1 MKINMNYLFHNCD
14 ICVIRLPYSKFRTV
28 SQYRMARITQQQK
41 LENQKKYNKIVL
53 ELFLAEGHESLTYA
67 RIAKEI
73 GVSLTTLQG
82 YFPSTRAIRAA
93 LHGHILP
100 ILLQPLNF
108 SSENAFYESWD
119 KALEE
124 PQFQS
129 VMKLIFFH
137 ASQTEQPEG
146 FNLQA
151 DGELRQKAVESF
163 GSNARQVIETVIG
176 RSLLKMTNF
185 RPS

>member
-1 MKINMNYLFHNCD
+1 
-14 ICVIRLPYSKFRTV
+14 
-28 SQYRMARITQQQK
+28 MARITQQQK
-41 LENQKKYNKIVL
+41 IENQKKYNQVVL
-53 ELFLAEGHESLTYA
+53 DLFLAEGHESLTYA

-100 ILLQPLNF
+100 IIMKPLDFTN
-108 SSENAFYESWD
+108 ENTFYESWD
-119 KALEE
+119 KALDE

-137 ASQTEQPEG
+137 ASQTEQLQG
-146 FNLQA
+146 FDLQA
-151 DGELRQKAVESF
+151 DGAFREKTIESF
-163 GSNARQVIETVIG
+163 GGNAKQVIETVIG

-185 RPS
+185 RPN

>member
-1 MKINMNYLFHNCD
+1 
-14 ICVIRLPYSKFRTV
+14 
-28 SQYRMARITQQQK
+28 MARITQQQK
-41 LENQKKYNKIVL
+41 IENQKKYNQVVL
-53 ELFLAEGHESLTYA
+53 DLFLAEGHESLTYA

-100 ILLQPLNF
+100 IIMKPLDFTN
-108 SSENAFYESWD
+108 ENTFYESWD
-119 KALEE
+119 KALDE

-137 ASQTEQPEG
+137 ASQAEQPVG
-146 FNLQA
+146 FDLQA
-151 DGELRQKAVESF
+151 DGAFREKAIESF

-176 RSLLKMTNF
+176 RSLLRMTNF

>member
-1 MKINMNYLFHNCD
+1 
-14 ICVIRLPYSKFRTV
+14 
-28 SQYRMARITQQQK
+28 MARITQQQK
-41 LENQKKYNKIVL
+41 LENQKKYNQVVL
-53 ELFLAEGHESLTYA
+53 DLFLAEGHESLTYA

-82 YFPSTRAIRAA
+82 YFPSTRAIRAV

-100 ILLQPLNF
+100 IIMKPLNF
-108 SSENAFYESWD
+108 SSEGAFYDSWD

-137 ASQTEQPEG
+137 ASQVEQPEG
-146 FNLQA
+146 FDLQA
-151 DGELRQKAVESF
+151 DGAFREKAIESF

-176 RSLLKMTNF
+176 RSLLRMTNF
-185 RPS
+185 RSN

>member
-1 MKINMNYLFHNCD
+1 
-14 ICVIRLPYSKFRTV
+14 
-28 SQYRMARITQQQK
+28 MARITQQQK
-41 LENQKKYNKIVL
+41 IENQKKYNQVVL
-53 ELFLAEGHESLTYA
+53 DLFLAEGHESLTYA

-82 YFPSTRAIRAA
+82 YFPSTRAIRAV

-100 ILLQPLNF
+100 IIMKPLNF
-108 SSENAFYESWD
+108 SSEGAFYDSWD

-137 ASQTEQPEG
+137 ASQVEQPEG
-146 FNLQA
+146 FDLQA
-151 DGELRQKAVESF
+151 DGAFREKAIESF

-176 RSLLKMTNF
+176 RSLLRMTNF
-185 RPS
+185 RSN

>member
-1 MKINMNYLFHNCD
+1 
-14 ICVIRLPYSKFRTV
+14 
-28 SQYRMARITQQQK
+28 MARITQQQK
-41 LENQKKYNKIVL
+41 IENQKKYNQVVL
-53 ELFLAEGHESLTYA
+53 DLFLAEGHESLTYA

-100 ILLQPLNF
+100 IIMKPLDFTN
-108 SSENAFYESWD
+108 ENTFYESWD
-119 KALEE
+119 KALDE

-137 ASQTEQPEG
+137 ASQAEQPQG
-146 FNLQA
+146 FDLQA
-151 DGELRQKAVESF
+151 DGVFREKAIESF

-176 RSLLKMTNF
+176 RSLLRMTNF

>member
-1 MKINMNYLFHNCD
+1 
-14 ICVIRLPYSKFRTV
+14 
-28 SQYRMARITQQQK
+28 MARITQQQK
-41 LENQKKYNKIVL
+41 LENQKKYNQVVL
-53 ELFLAEGHESLTYA
+53 DLFLAEGHESLTYA

-82 YFPSTRAIRAA
+82 YFPSTRAIRAV

-100 ILLQPLNF
+100 IIMKPLNF
-108 SSENAFYESWD
+108 SSEGAFYDSWD

-137 ASQTEQPEG
+137 ASQVEQPEG
-146 FNLQA
+146 FDLQA
-151 DGELRQKAVESF
+151 DGAFREKAIESF

-176 RSLLKMTNF
+176 RSLLRMTNF
-185 RPS
+185 RLS

>member
-1 MKINMNYLFHNCD
+1 
-14 ICVIRLPYSKFRTV
+14 
-28 SQYRMARITQQQK
+28 MARITQQQK
-41 LENQKKYNKIVL
+41 LENQKKYNQVVL
-53 ELFLAEGHESLTYA
+53 DLFLAEGHESLTYA

-82 YFPSTRAIRAA
+82 YFPSTRAIRAV

-100 ILLQPLNF
+100 ILMQPLNF
-108 SSENAFYESWD
+108 SSESAFHKSWD

-137 ASQTEQPEG
+137 ASQKDQSKDFDLHAEG
-146 FNLQA
+146 AFR
-151 DGELRQKAVESF
+151 EKVRESF
-163 GSNARQVIETVIG
+163 GENARRIIEIAIG
-176 RSLLKMTNF
+176 RSLLKMTDYQ
-185 RPS
+185 SS

>member
-1 MKINMNYLFHNCD
+1 
-14 ICVIRLPYSKFRTV
+14 
-28 SQYRMARITQQQK
+28 MARITQQQK
-41 LENQKKYNKIVL
+41 IENQKKYNQVVL
-53 ELFLAEGHESLTYA
+53 DLFLAEGHESLTYA

-82 YFPSTRAIRAA
+82 YFPSTRAIRAV

-100 ILLQPLNF
+100 IIMKPLNF
-108 SSENAFYESWD
+108 SSEGAFYDSWD

-137 ASQTEQPEG
+137 ASQVEQPEG
-146 FNLQA
+146 FDLQA
-151 DGELRQKAVESF
+151 DGAFREKAIESF

-176 RSLLKMTNF
+176 RSLLRMTNF

>member
-1 MKINMNYLFHNCD
+1 
-14 ICVIRLPYSKFRTV
+14 
-28 SQYRMARITQQQK
+28 MARITQQQK
-41 LENQKKYNKIVL
+41 LENQKKYNQVVL
-53 ELFLAEGHESLTYA
+53 DLFLAEGHEALTYA
-67 RIAKEI
+67 RIAKEV

-100 ILLQPLNF
+100 IIMKPLNF
-108 SSENAFYESWD
+108 ANENAFYDSWD
-119 KALEE
+119 KALDEQ
-124 PQFQS
+124 QFQS

-137 ASQTEQPEG
+137 ASQTEQSEG
-146 FNLQA
+146 FDLQTEGA
-151 DGELRQKAVESF
+151 FREKVIESF
-163 GSNARQVIETVIG
+163 GQNGRQVIETVIG

>member
-1 MKINMNYLFHNCD
+1 
-14 ICVIRLPYSKFRTV
+14 
-28 SQYRMARITQQQK
+28 MARITQQQK
-41 LENQKKYNKIVL
+41 LENQKKYNQVVL
-53 ELFLAEGHESLTYA
+53 DLFLAEGHESLTYA

-82 YFPSTRAIRAA
+82 YFPSTRAIRAV

-100 ILLQPLNF
+100 IIMKPLNF
-108 SSENAFYESWD
+108 SSEGAFYDSWD

-137 ASQTEQPEG
+137 ASQVEQPEG
-146 FNLQA
+146 FDLQA
-151 DGELRQKAVESF
+151 DGAFREKAIESF

-176 RSLLKMTNF
+176 RSLLRMTNF

>member
-1 MKINMNYLFHNCD
+1 
-14 ICVIRLPYSKFRTV
+14 
-28 SQYRMARITQQQK
+28 MARITQQQK
-41 LENQKKYNKIVL
+41 IENQKKYNQVVL
-53 ELFLAEGHESLTYA
+53 DLFLAEGHESLTYA

-100 ILLQPLNF
+100 IIMKPLDFTN
-108 SSENAFYESWD
+108 ENTFYESWD
-119 KALEE
+119 KALDE

-137 ASQTEQPEG
+137 ASQVEQPEG
-146 FNLQA
+146 FDLQA
-151 DGELRQKAVESF
+151 DGVFREKAIESF

-176 RSLLKMTNF
+176 RSLLRMTNF